1 MTPLPADAIPRWIRS
16 VDPYL
21 PGKPVRDIES
31 EIGRRAAQLASNENA
46 LGPSPKAIEGARRA
60 LAEGNRYTEGG
71 DKYLRE
77 ALAARH
83 GVAFENIILGAGS
96 SELITFAA
104 RALLGPGRVGATS
117 ESAFPLYAINIKL
130 TGADLCAIPLRQYAI
145 DLEPLAASLPET
157 TKAIFLANPNNPT
170 GTMFTVDQFESFLA
184 KIPSHVLVVLDEA
197 YAEYVDRSDYSR
209 SIELVREGRNV
220 LVLRT
225 FSKVFGLAGLRI
237 GYGIGDAALLQELDK
252 LRAPYNT
259 SSMAEAAALAALDDT
274 EHVARSVESNRA
286 GLAQLERALDELAVH
301 HVPSFAN
308 FVLVNLGREAKP
320 IAAQLEACG
329 VLVRPL
335 GFMGLPNAIR
345 VTVGTEDDNA
355 NFLNAFG
362 KIVGEKRDAKSKSE
376 SREPR

>member
-16 VDPYL
+16 VDPYV
-21 PGKPVRDIES
+21 PGRSVREIEN
-31 EIGRRAAQLASNENA
+31 ELGHRAIQLASNENP
-46 LGPSPKAIEGARRA
+46 LGPSPKAIAAAQRA
-60 LAEGNRYTEGG
+60 LAYGNRYTEGG

-145 DLEPLAASLPET
+145 DLEPLAAGLPET

-170 GTMFTVDQFESFLA
+170 GSMFTADHFAAFLT
-184 KIPSHVLVVLDEA
+184 KVPSHILVVLDEA
-197 YAEYVDRSDYSR
+197 YAEYVERTDYSR
-209 SIELVREGRNV
+209 AIELVREGRNV

-225 FSKVFGLAGLRI
+225 FSKVFGLAGIRI

-259 SSMAEAAALAALDDT
+259 SGMAEAAALAALDDT
-274 EHVARSVESNRA
+274 EHVARSIESNRA
-286 GLAQLERALDELAVH
+286 GLAQLARGLDELAVH
-301 HVPSFAN
+301 HVPSVAN
-308 FVLVNLGREAKP
+308 FVMVNLGREAKP
-320 IAAQLEACG
+320 VAAQLEARG
-329 VLVRPL
+329 VLVHPL

-345 VTVGTEDDNA
+345 VTIGKEDDNA
-355 NFLNAFG
+355 KFLNALG
-362 KIVGEKRDAKSKSE
+362 KIVGEMRDANSKSE
-376 SREPR
+376 SREP